1 MPTVLAPQRPDAA
14 VVKNLLA
21 HLLATASRRFS
32 LPLQPEILSASMM
45 SCQSLS
51 EQRVYTVYEVISV
64 QTRCPHKVV
73 QDVRPGAAGRAASA
87 PQGIFLHT
95 REAKRAR
102 SLGPRR
108 AWPTEQ

>member
-21 HLLATASRRFS
+21 HLLATASRFS
-32 LPLQPEILSASMM
+32 LSLQAEILSASMM

-51 EQRVYTVYEVISV
+51 EQGVYTAYEVISV

-73 QDVRPGAAGRAASA
+73 QDVRPGAAGQAASA

-95 REAKRAR
+95 
-102 SLGPRR
+102 
-108 AWPTEQ
+108 